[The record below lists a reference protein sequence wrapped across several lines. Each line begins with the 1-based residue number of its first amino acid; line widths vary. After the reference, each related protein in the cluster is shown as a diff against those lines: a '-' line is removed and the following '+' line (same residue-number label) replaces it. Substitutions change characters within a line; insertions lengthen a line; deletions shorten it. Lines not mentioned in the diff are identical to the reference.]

1 MTFKMSNSDGRLRI
15 AEIAAL
21 TAFCFHNPSLTP
33 GRRFVSANLS
43 CFP

>member
-1 MTFKMSNSDGRLRI
+1 MSNSDGRLRI

-21 TAFCFHNPSLTP
+21 TAFCFHNLSLTL